1 MAAST
6 VTQRLR
12 ASGIVDPAAAV
23 AEAQRAGL
31 PLKFACA
38 MLEKESA
45 GGHNVF
51 GHDPH
56 TIFAGAG
63 GVTEAKYR
71 DYKRKR
77 VASGNKLMQGVG
89 PCQLTWWSLQ
99 DEADKA
105 GGCWRPEINMR
116 IGFAHLASLVKQH
129 GETDGARRYNGSGDA
144 AVAYGNDLVAKAR
157 KWEAIL
163 AGASGA
169 GAGVAAVR
177 VVRVGDAG
185 PLVEKI
191 TRRLSYVR
199 SRKTRAA
206 YLDGARRGFGPKVEA
221 ALKAFQGEHGLT
233 ADGVF
238 GPATARKLNRAVKLE
253 KARRKGGT
261 TPVPRPAPVPVSAP
275 NPKAPRVKLP
285 ALVAQ
290 VRHLDDETDA
300 AWKTL
305 VAYAERRRRLLERLR
320 ATKAGGAQV
329 DTATAKALSDMA
341 AILLRIE
348 DKLGVLVEVEQHEAA
363 PAPPLPP
370 GPAASAAMPSG
381 SATTDPG
388 SATVA
393 EATVVQAAEGVSAPG
408 GNGVGGPPSEPAS
421 PPPQRT
427 LADLSEAELA
437 HRVAR
442 LDRALDRSRA
452 ELVRR
457 YAEVEEELTK
467 LLPAQRR
474 SGKTRAVARPKPT
487 RTKPGPGPRKDPKP
501 GPVVADPS
509 RDRQGGKVVTTKLG
523 DRGLLVRRSK
533 LALARFLAAK
543 GNQEHAKLRRALR
556 REARAPGR
564 AALATPQWQQAVR
577 AAQHLTGRPVTGELD
592 GDLTR
597 LLAPYWPR
605 DNAAKRVL
613 RSSPAWRTIPGQ
625 LTPNFNVKEF
635 HCKDAH
641 RTSYLEGLMREQGL
655 SKKAARERAKGLATR
670 LERVRKAGGDRPL
683 IITSAFRTKAYNAS
697 LTGSATNSAHTRG
710 FACDTTPPP
719 GISLD
724 QHKQHVLG
732 AFECGVGYYPPGRGY
747 FIHGDFDHTLGG
759 RRTW

>member
-6 VTQRLR
+6 LTERLR
-12 ASGIVDPAAAV
+12 AGGIVDPRTTV
-23 AEAQRAGL
+23 AEAKRAGL

-63 GVTEAKYR
+63 EVTEAKYR

-99 DEADKA
+99 DDADKA

-116 IGFAHLASLVKQH
+116 IGFGHLAALVKQL
-129 GETDGARRYNGSGDA
+129 GESAGARRYNGSGAA
-144 AVAYGNDLVAKAR
+144 AVAYGNDLLAKAR

-163 AGASGA
+163 AGARVDGI
-169 GAGVAAVR
+169 AASR
-177 VVRVGDAG
+177 VVRRGDAG
-185 PLVEKI
+185 ALVEKV

-199 SRKTRAA
+199 SRATRAP
-206 YLDGARRGFGPKVEA
+206 YVDGARRRFGPQAEA
-221 ALKAFQGEHGLT
+221 ALKAFQAEHGLT

-238 GPATARKLNRAVKLE
+238 GPATARKLNRAVRLE
-253 KARRKGGT
+253 KARRQHGA
-261 TPVPRPAPVPVSAP
+261 PAPAPVPAP
-275 NPKAPRVKLP
+275 APKVARVKLP

-290 VRHLDDETDA
+290 VRHLDDETGD

-305 VAYAERRRRLLERLR
+305 VAYAHRRRVLLERLR
-320 ATKAGGAQV
+320 ASKAGGAKV
-329 DTATAKALSDMA
+329 DSATAKALSDMA
-341 AILLRIE
+341 NILLRIE
-348 DKLGVLVEVEQHEAA
+348 DKLGTLVEVEQRETAA
-363 PAPPLPP
+363 PAPA
-370 GPAASAAMPSG
+370 PAAAAI
-381 SATTDPG
+381 ATDIAKVEPG
-388 SATVA
+388 SAAVA
-393 EATVVQAAEGVSAPG
+393 AATVVQATAGAASAA
-408 GNGVGGPPSEPAS
+408 GNGVGDVPSGPA
-421 PPPQRT
+421 PPPRK
-427 LADLSEAELA
+427 LSDLSEAELA
-437 HRVAR
+437 QRVVR
-442 LDRALDRSRA
+442 LDQALDRSRS
-452 ELVRR
+452 ELIRR
-457 YAEVEEELTK
+457 YAEVEEQLAK
-467 LLPAQRR
+467 LLPAQRQ
-474 SGKTRAVARPKPT
+474 SGKTGTVTRPQPRPAVHGKR
-487 RTKPGPGPRKDPKP
+487 DP
-501 GPVVADPS
+501 
-509 RDRQGGKVVTTKLG
+509 QGGKVVTTKVG

-556 REARAPGR
+556 REARTPGR
-564 AALATPQWQQAVR
+564 AGVATPQWQRAVR
-577 AAQHLTGRPVTGELD
+577 AAQHLTGRPVTGEMD

-597 LLAPYWPR
+597 ALAPFWPR
-605 DNAAKRVL
+605 DNAAKRAI
-613 RSSPAWRTIPGQ
+613 RSTPAWRTIPGQ

-641 RTSYLEGLMREQGL
+641 RTPYVEGLMREQGL
-655 SKKAARERAKGLATR
+655 TKKAARERAKGLATR

-683 IITSAFRTKAYNAS
+683 IITSAYRTKAYNAS

-710 FACDTTPPP
+710 FACDTPPPP

-724 QHKQHVLG
+724 QHRKHVLG
-732 AFECGVGYYPPGRGY
+732 AFECGVGYYPAGRGY
-747 FIHGDFDHTLGG
+747 FIHGDFDRTLGG